1 MQLKIIFT
9 VINVLSIILLHI
21 IAFIIRP
28 EKNYLKTTKKLL
40 LSATVAIFANILI
53 ANAIS
58 IEFANFAF
66 CLYFAFLDWIIYYLC
81 LFSIEYTKRD
91 GLLKVY
97 KPLAVFF
104 CFIDTILLFS
114 NLINPKIYSV
124 IGDIDESGLH
134 YFYTKPY
141 LPYFMHLILDYF
153 IVVTGI
159 IVLIVALY
167 QSYDFY
173 RMKYFLVIVTIVLI
187 VILNVLYML
196 LDLPLDFS
204 VLFYAVAGVLVYYFA
219 ALYVPRHIINKTFGL
234 VINYM
239 SEGLVVF
246 DNDRNCIFINE
257 TAKRELGISEDN
269 TRILGEIYANATN
282 GQENENPLS
291 FTETYT
297 SKGENPSHYKVH
309 FKNICD
315 KKNRTLS
322 AFFILENVTEE
333 HNALNKMKEA
343 EEEADRANKAK
354 SMFLANMSHEIRT
367 PINVVLGMNEMI
379 LRESDDAQ
387 IVDYA
392 QNIDTAGNTLLTLIN
407 DILDFTKI
415 EAGKLEI
422 VESDYSFKKL
432 IDDCYLML
440 SPRAEGKNLIFRVK
454 LDENIPSI
462 LYGDKKRIIQLVLN
476 IISNAIKYTKE
487 GSIDVDVSFEKLS
500 DDQIK
505 LYICV
510 ADTGIGISKEN
521 AKKLFNAFV
530 RVDEKRNKNI
540 EGTGLGLAISK
551 QLTELMGGDILLES
565 EEGKGS
571 KFTIS
576 FVQKV
581 VDATP
586 ISKVKEEKEQKTA
599 EYKQLFTAPSAKILA
614 VDDVAI
620 NLKVVKALLKNTLIM
635 IDTVSS
641 GPAAIEACNNNKYDV
656 ILMDHM
662 MPGMDGIEAF
672 KIIREGDS
680 VNKNTPVIVLTANA
694 ISGSKEEYDKA
705 GFDDYLSK
713 PVKGADLEKI
723 ILKHLPKE
731 LVDFTLN

>member
-1 MQLKIIFT
+1 MIIFLLIFILPAKIT
-9 VINVLSIILLHI
+9 NDSEVVLVSGLSVYFTYIVIGISFLVM
-21 IAFIIRP
+21 F
-28 EKNYLKTTKKLL
+28 LL
-40 LSATVAIFANILI
+40 LLLDYKHINNRKYLPIHSLAILGVIVLI
-53 ANAIS
+53 IQVLTNL
-58 IEFANFAF
+58 N
-66 CLYFAFLDWIIYYLC
+66 Y
-81 LFSIEYTKRD
+81 
-91 GLLKVY
+91 
-97 KPLAVFF
+97 
-104 CFIDTILLFS
+104 
-114 NLINPKIYSV
+114 LINPS
-124 IGDIDESGLH
+124 L
-134 YFYTKPY
+134 
-141 LPYFMHLILDYF
+141 
-153 IVVTGI
+153 
-159 IVLIVALY
+159 VLIIT
-167 QSYDFY
+167 F
-173 RMKYFLVIVTIVLI
+173 MYFTIENPDV
-187 VILNVLYML
+187 
-196 LDLPLDFS
+196 D
-204 VLFYAVAGVLVYYFA
+204 
-219 ALYVPRHIINKTFGL
+219 IINKLT
-234 VINYM
+234 I
-239 SEGLVVF
+239 
-246 DNDRNCIFINE
+246 
-257 TAKRELGISEDN
+257 AKDQAEK
-269 TRILGEIYANATN
+269 AN
-282 GQENENPLS
+282 
-291 FTETYT
+291 
-297 SKGENPSHYKVH
+297 
-309 FKNICD
+309 
-315 KKNRTLS
+315 R
-322 AFFILENVTEE
+322 
-333 HNALNKMKEA
+333 
-343 EEEADRANKAK
+343 AK
-354 SMFLANMSHEIRT
+354 SDFLSSMSHEIRT

-440 SPRAEGKNLIFRVK
+440 SPKAEGKNLIFRVK

>member
-1 MQLKIIFT
+1 MQIIFT
-9 VINVLSIILLHI
+9 VINILSIILLCI
-21 IAFIIRP
+21 IAFKIRP
-28 EKNYLKTTKKLL
+28 EKNYLKTIKKLL
-40 LSATVAIFANILI
+40 LSATAAIFANILI
-53 ANAIS
+53 ANATDV
-58 IEFANFAF
+58 EFANLAF
-66 CLYFAFLDWIIYYLC
+66 CLYFAFLDWIIFYLC
-81 LFSIEYTKRD
+81 LFIIEYTKRD
-91 GLLKVY
+91 KLLRVY
-97 KPLAVFF
+97 KPLVVLL
-104 CFIDTILLFS
+104 CFIDTLLMFT
-114 NLINPKIYSV
+114 NLINPKVYSV
-124 IGDIDESGLH
+124 IAEIDESGLY
-134 YFYTKPY
+134 YFTTKPY
-141 LPYFMHLILDYF
+141 LPYFVHLTLDYL

-167 QSYDFY
+167 ESYDFY
-173 RMKYFLVIVTIVLI
+173 RIKYFLVIVTIVLI
-187 VILNVLYML
+187 VVLNVLYML

-204 VLFYAVAGVLVYYFA
+204 ILFYAVAGVLFYYLT
-219 ALYVPRHIINKTFGL
+219 ALYVPSHIINKTFGL

-239 SEGLVVF
+239 SEGLVIF
-246 DNDRNCIFINE
+246 DNDKNCIFINE
-257 TAKRELGISEDN
+257 TAKRELGITEDN
-269 TRILGEIYANATN
+269 TKILGEIYANATK
-282 GQENENPLS
+282 GEENKNPLY

-343 EEEADRANKAK
+343 EAEADRANKAK

-379 LRESDDAQ
+379 LRESEDSQ
-387 IVDYA
+387 IVEYA

-422 VESDYSFKKL
+422 VEGEYSLKKL
-432 IDDCYLML
+432 VDDCRLML
-440 SPRAEGKNLIFRVK
+440 SPRAEGKNLLFKVK
-454 LDENIPSI
+454 LDENIPSK
-462 LYGDKKRIIQLVLN
+462 LYGDKKRVLQVILN

-487 GSIDVDVSFEKLS
+487 GSINVDVSFKKLTDEK
-500 DDQIK
+500 IK

-510 ADTGIGISKEN
+510 SDTGIGISKEN
-521 AKKLFNAFV
+521 SKKLFNAFV

-551 QLTELMGGDILLES
+551 QLTELMDGDILLES

-571 KFTIS
+571 KFTITI
-576 FVQKV
+576 VQKV
-581 VDATP
+581 VDFTP
-586 ISKVKEEKEQKTA
+586 LSEIKEDKENERA
-599 EYKQLFTAPSAKILA
+599 EYKQLFSAPSAKILV

-620 NLKVVKALLKNTLIM
+620 NLKVVKALLKNTLIN
-635 IDTVSS
+635 IDTVQS
-641 GPAAIEACNNNKYDV
+641 GPEAIEACNNTKYDV

-672 KIIREGDS
+672 GRIREGDS

-694 ISGSKEEYDKA
+694 VSGSKEEYDKT

-713 PVKGADLEKI
+713 PVRGADLEKA

-731 LVDFTLN
+731 LVVLNKVN